1 MLNIINL
8 GIPKNKQ
15 SLDIKNKSKNSLTEQ
30 KQYIIKSII
39 HQINWTIFNFNSKN
53 RCKISTRLKKSS
65 WKNNDFKKL

>member
-39 HQINWTIFNFNSKN
+39 HQIN
-53 RCKISTRLKKSS
+53 
-65 WKNNDFKKL
+65 